1 MTPRKTV
8 TCHSRPAG
16 SRAAVLIFRW
26 YGVWLPGIWL
36 VRMKTKRRTITLG
49 AAAIAIVASFLAG
62 VYVAGGYRTPRG
74 GPFGVSD
81 AVAAPEAIPGSKA
94 ASAPAPNIVE
104 LLETQLKAVK
114 VEVASEREFPIEK
127 SAVGS
132 IDFNE
137 EMLTQVFTPYQG
149 RIVELFAKVGDEVKK
164 GQPLFTIDSPDL
176 VQASSTLISSSAV
189 LDLTTRNLER
199 LRMLYATRAVSQKE
213 LEQTT
218 SDNQAAQG
226 AYRAAR
232 DAVRIFGKTD
242 AEIDRIVEE
251 RRVDPTLVVSSPISG
266 RITARNASPGLLV
279 QPGSQPAPFAVAD
292 VSTMWMLANVAESD
306 SPSFSVGQ
314 EARVT
319 VMAHPGRVFEGRIST
334 IGSTVD
340 PITHRVL
347 VRSEIDDPKH
357 ALRSG
362 MFANFIIR
370 TGDPMRSVAVPLDGM
385 VREGD
390 GTMTVWVTADRR
402 RFTAR
407 SVKVGLLRDG
417 YYQILEGLQ
426 AGELVAT
433 EGALFLSN
441 ALTIAAR

>member
-1 MTPRKTV
+1 
-8 TCHSRPAG
+8 
-16 SRAAVLIFRW
+16 
-26 YGVWLPGIWL
+26 
-36 VRMKTKRRTITLG
+36 MKTKTRTITLG
-49 AAAIAIVASFLAG
+49 AAVLASVVSFLAG
-62 VYVAGGYRTPRG
+62 AYVAGGYRTPRADR
-74 GPFGVSD
+74 FGMSD
-81 AVAAPEAIPGSKA
+81 AVAAPEAIPGPKA
-94 ASAPAPNIVE
+94 TPAANIVE

-176 VQASSTLISSSAV
+176 VQASSTLISSAAV
-189 LDLTTRNLER
+189 LELTTRNLER
-199 LRMLYATRAVSQKE
+199 MKMLYEARAAAQKDF
-213 LEQTT
+213 EQAT
-218 SDNQAAQG
+218 SDNRTAQG

-242 AEIDRIVEE
+242 AEMDRIVEK
-251 RRVDPTLVVSSPISG
+251 RQVDPILVVPTPISG

-279 QPGSQPAPFAVAD
+279 QPGNAPAPFTVSD
-292 VSTMWMLANVAESD
+292 ISTMWMLANVAESD

-314 EARVT
+314 DVRVT
-319 VMAHPGRVFEGRIST
+319 VMAYPGREFPGRIST

-340 PITHRVL
+340 PTTHRVL
-347 VRSEIDDPKH
+347 VRSEIDNPKH
-357 ALRSG
+357 ELRSG
-362 MFANFIIR
+362 MFANFVIR
-370 TGDPMRSVAVPLDGM
+370 TGDPMRSVAIPVDGV

-402 RFTAR
+402 RFTMR
-407 SVKVGLLRDG
+407 PVTVGLLRDG
-417 YYQILEGLQ
+417 YYQILEGLRS
-426 AGELVAT
+426 GELVAT

-441 ALTIAAR
+441 ALAIAAR

>member
-1 MTPRKTV
+1 M
-8 TCHSRPAG
+8 
-16 SRAAVLIFRW
+16 AA
-26 YGVWLPGIWL
+26 GIWL
-36 VRMKTKRRTITLG
+36 VRMKTKTRTITLG

-81 AVAAPEAIPGSKA
+81 AVAAPEAVPGAKA
-94 ASAPAPNIVE
+94 APASNIVE

-137 EMLTQVFTPYQG
+137 ELLTQVFTPYQG
-149 RIVELFAKVGDEVKK
+149 RIVELFAKIGDEVKK
-164 GQPLFTIDSPDL
+164 GQALFTIDSPDL
-176 VQASSTLISSSAV
+176 VQASSTLISSAAV
-189 LDLTTRNLER
+189 LELTTRNVER
-199 LRMLYATRAVSQKE
+199 MRMLYTARAAAQKDF
-213 LEQTT
+213 EQAT
-218 SDNQAAQG
+218 SDNRTAEG

-232 DAVRIFGKTD
+232 DAVRLFGKTD
-242 AEIDRIVEE
+242 TEMDRIVEK
-251 RRVDPTLVVSSPISG
+251 RQVDPILVVPSPISG

-279 QPGSQPAPFAVAD
+279 QPGNAPAPFAVAD

-306 SPSFSVGQ
+306 SPSFEVGQ
-314 EARVT
+314 DVRVS
-319 VMAHPGRVFEGRIST
+319 VMAYPGRVFEGRIST

-357 ALRSG
+357 ELRSG
-362 MFANFIIR
+362 MFANFVIR
-370 TGDPMRSVAVPLDGM
+370 TGDPMRSVAVPVDGV

-402 RFTAR
+402 RFTMR
-407 SVKVGLLRDG
+407 PVKVGLLRDG
-417 YYQILEGLQ
+417 YYQILDGLRS
-426 AGELVAT
+426 GELVAT

-441 ALTIAAR
+441 AIAIAAR

>member
-1 MTPRKTV
+1 M
-8 TCHSRPAG
+8 TCHSRPPG
-16 SRAAVLIFRW
+16 CRAAVLIFQLVRRMAA
-26 YGVWLPGIWL
+26 GIWL
-36 VRMKTKRRTITLG
+36 VRMKTTTRTITLG

-62 VYVAGGYRTPRG
+62 VYVAGGYRTPRN

-94 ASAPAPNIVE
+94 ASAPAANIVE
-104 LLETQLKAVK
+104 LLETQLKAVR

-137 EMLTQVFTPYQG
+137 EMLTQVFAPYQG

-164 GQPLFTIDSPDL
+164 GQALFTIDSPDL
-176 VQASSTLISSSAV
+176 VQASSTLISSAAV
-189 LDLTTRNLER
+189 LELTTRNVER
-199 LRMLYATRAVSQKE
+199 MRMLYTARAAAQKDF
-213 LEQTT
+213 EQAT
-218 SDNQAAQG
+218 SDNRTAEG

-232 DAVRIFGKTD
+232 DAVRLFGKTD
-242 AEIDRIVEE
+242 DEMDRIVEK
-251 RRVDPTLVVSSPISG
+251 RRVDPILVVPSPISG

-279 QPGSQPAPFAVAD
+279 QPGNAPAPFAVAD

-306 SPSFSVGQ
+306 SPSFQVGQ
-314 EARVT
+314 DVRVSL
-319 VMAHPGRVFEGRIST
+319 MAHPGRVFEGRIST

-357 ALRSG
+357 ELRSG
-362 MFANFIIR
+362 MFANFVIR
-370 TGDPMRSVAVPLDGM
+370 TGDPMRAVAVPLDGV

-402 RFTAR
+402 RFTMR
-407 SVKVGLLRDG
+407 PVKVGLLRDG
-417 YYQILEGLQ
+417 YYQILDGLRS
-426 AGELVAT
+426 GELVAT

-441 ALTIAAR
+441 ALAIAAR